1 MTVDDAGAA
10 AEAAKTSSWLFYVR
24 YSSWKGRVFV
34 ECHPMRRA
42 LSSATATTRYC
53 PRSHAWLRIM
63 ADARCRIGL
72 TRRGLEDVGEATAIE
87 FSSPVGHREC
97 SVDAVLF
104 GIDWEAMKISDG
116 DELYHTTWANITGR
130 KRVYWPVSGT
140 VASVNEA
147 LSVPNIE
154 EKDWLVELILDCD
167 LQSTSLLTE
176 SEYLKVVQEQ
186 GPGLFG
192 DEDDAARLG
201 YTSYG

>member
-1 MTVDDAGAA
+1 M
-10 AEAAKTSSWLFYVR
+10 L
-24 YSSWKGRVFV
+24 GRRNLV
-34 ECHPMRRA
+34 MRRA
-42 LSSATATTRYC
+42 LSNSSTAATRFC
-53 PRSHAWLRIM
+53 PRSHVWVRIM

-72 TRRGLEDVGEATAIE
+72 TGRGLQDVGEATAIE

-116 DELYHTTWANITGR
+116 DELYHTTWA
-130 KRVYWPVSGT
+130 SGT

-147 LSVPNIE
+147 LPVRDIE
-154 EKDWLVELILDCD
+154 EKDWLVELILDGD
-167 LQSTSLLTE
+167 LQSSSLLTE

>member
-1 MTVDDAGAA
+1 
-10 AEAAKTSSWLFYVR
+10 
-24 YSSWKGRVFV
+24 
-34 ECHPMRRA
+34 MRRA
-42 LSSATATTRYC
+42 LSSSSTAATRFC
-53 PRSHAWLRIM
+53 PRSHAWVRIM

-176 SEYLKVVQEQ
+176 SEYLRVVQEQ